1 MDSLISTF
9 NIDIKLLLAQM
20 INFAIVFAVLYFFA
34 LKPLLKVMGDRSS
47 KIEKSLNEAKEIEEK
62 LSKTE
67 ADYATALAK
76 AKKEGAAIVEKA
88 AVHAEE
94 KRQVMLKKA
103 KEEIGVIINEEK
115 AKMQTEKAQVLKEI
129 KSEVAGLVAS
139 SLEKILGEKLDV
151 KRDKEIIKKMVK

>member
-34 LKPLLKVMGDRSS
+34 LKPLLKVMTDRSS

-62 LSKTE
+62 LAKTE
-67 ADYATALAK
+67 EDYGAELAK
-76 AKKEGAAIVEKA
+76 AKKEAAAIVEKA

-129 KSEVAGLVAS
+129 RSEVAGLVAS
-139 SLEKILGEKLDV
+139 SLEKILGEKLDA
-151 KRDKEIIKKMVK
+151 KKDKEIIKKMVK